1 MQFVRKKSTKAMRK
15 CNNSDVITLHKN
27 NETPLTEYYNAPKLA
42 KLTIIIIN
50 SLMIYNEGDL
60 IGI

>member
-1 MQFVRKKSTKAMRK
+1 MRK

-27 NETPLTEYYNAPKLA
+27 NEAPLTEYYNAPKLA